1 MSVEFTDNK
10 VKVLAAMNKA
20 IEQFLE
26 EAGGEVRSEVARQSP
41 VDTGQLKSSWDYV
54 VDKGNQ
60 EVTIGSPIE
69 NAIWNEY
76 GTGEYA
82 YLGGGRK
89 GGWRYQDAKGKWH
102 FTRGKQAQRTFWNAY
117 TGKKNQ
123 IKDRAEKI
131 IGGAMK

>member
-1 MSVEFTDNK
+1 MSVEFVDNK

-26 EAGGEVRSEVARQSP
+26 EAGGEVQAETARHSP
-41 VDTGQLKSSWDYV
+41 VDTGQLKSSWDYI
-54 VDKGNQ
+54 VDKGSQ

-82 YLGGGRK
+82 LMGDGRK
-89 GGWRYQDAKGKWH
+89 GGWRYQDAKGQWH
-102 FTRGKQAQRTFWNAY
+102 FTRGKQPQRTFYNAY
-117 TGKKNQ
+117 TSKKNQ
-123 IKDRAEKI
+123 IKDRAQKI